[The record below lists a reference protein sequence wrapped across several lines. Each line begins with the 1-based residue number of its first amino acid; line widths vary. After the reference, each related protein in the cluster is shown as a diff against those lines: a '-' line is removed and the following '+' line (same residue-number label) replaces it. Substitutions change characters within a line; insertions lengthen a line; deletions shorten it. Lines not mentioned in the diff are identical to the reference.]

1 MYKSLF
7 QYREK
12 NVLFERCDFMKR
24 QNAISDDNAQ
34 IQFKENI
41 IKKLEGK
48 NVTQEFIREGLSQ

>member
-1 MYKSLF
+1 
-7 QYREK
+7 
-12 NVLFERCDFMKR
+12 MKR